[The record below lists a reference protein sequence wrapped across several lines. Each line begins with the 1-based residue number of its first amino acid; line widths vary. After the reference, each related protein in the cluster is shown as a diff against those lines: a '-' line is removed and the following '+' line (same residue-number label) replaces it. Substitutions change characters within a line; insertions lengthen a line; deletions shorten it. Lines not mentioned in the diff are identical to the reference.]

1 MIILEKNYPT
11 NLKYVHRVIDLRA
24 QMQTLRG
31 KMDDMRSCIKLVTS
45 DQTSRAGAEDGGRSS
60 YECLKA
66 QKLEME
72 KKLEAEKLRK
82 EQLEETLR
90 LSNLEKKLD
99 QLNIVQE
106 NLPEVGLKAG
116 SAGLP
121 EVAGD
126 TKTVNEIPI
135 NSRERVSQLREY
147 KNALLP
153 EKKSIG
159 DKQQDLQKR
168 NIEHG
173 AGESQYKNNMVNNN
187 KHSNFII

>member
-1 MIILEKNYPT
+1 
-11 NLKYVHRVIDLRA
+11 
-24 QMQTLRG
+24 MQTLRE
-31 KMDDMRSCIKLVTS
+31 KIKLVTS
-45 DQTSRAGAEDGGRSS
+45 DQSRAGADKFSEGISS

-72 KKLEAEKLRK
+72 KKLEAERLRK
-82 EQLEETLR
+82 EQLEEALR

-116 SAGLP
+116 SAGLL
-121 EVAGD
+121 EVAGE

-173 AGESQYKNNMVNNN
+173 AGESQYKNKKVNNN
-187 KHSNFII
+187 NHSNFII